1 MGRDMERARGA
12 GPAPQGHDRSRLR
25 GRWAGQRH
33 AVRTVLP
40 AAAGLCAALGA
51 LALSLLVPPLD
62 RVMAALLFCAAV
74 AVAAIVLVRL
84 WQQASRI
91 DRLVARLAAETGIAV
106 GRRDAAGTIEA
117 AFTAA
122 ERRLAAALRQGDPAR
137 RDDPDTGLHSRQTA
151 MRRGRDEITRARRN
165 HHPLAV
171 AVFSIEIGPPSED
184 PRQRGQQERA
194 LRLAAEMAMQGLR
207 AYDTIA
213 RWGHDLFL
221 AIIPEAEVENAV
233 TAIERLRTMLADAP
247 PLRAGEAAPAVH
259 GGVAVLQPDDAT
271 LAEIAARAERALG
284 RARSGVGAAVQ
295 AAPGPRQRPASLTS
309 V

>member
-1 MGRDMERARGA
+1 
-12 GPAPQGHDRSRLR
+12 L
-25 GRWAGQRH
+25 
-33 AVRTVLP
+33 AV
-40 AAAGLCAALGA
+40 LG
-51 LALSLLVPPLD
+51 
-62 RVMAALLFCAAV
+62 AALLAPPGDASIAAV
-74 AVAAIVLVRL
+74 WFGGAVVVALLVLARL

-91 DRLVARLAAETGIAV
+91 DRLVNRLSAEAGIAA
-106 GRRDAAGTIEA
+106 GSRDAAGTIEA
-117 AFTAA
+117 AFAAA
-122 ERRLAAALRQGDPAR
+122 ERRLAAAMRQGDPAR

-171 AVFSIEIGPPSED
+171 AVFSLDIGPPSDD
-184 PRQRGQQERA
+184 PRIRGQQERA

-207 AYDTIA
+207 AYDTVA

-233 TAIERLRTMLADAP
+233 TAVERLRSMLADAP
-247 PLRAGEAAPAVH
+247 AIRAGEVPPAVH

-271 LAEIAARAERALG
+271 IAEIAARAERALG
-284 RARSGVGAAVQ
+284 RARSGIGAAVQ